1 MSWILLDLEKSL
13 RMNNYWK
20 YRFLEL
26 EKASHRLG
34 FETYKKIED
43 AFDEAQR
50 EIEKEIESWYG
61 RFAKNNNIDMV
72 EAKRILN
79 AKELKELKWDV
90 NEYIEKGRENAINQ
104 KWMKELENASARF
117 HINRLEALKIRM
129 QQSAELAFGN
139 QLDLVDGLVR
149 RVFTENYYHSIFE
162 IQKGFNVG
170 FKVAEI
176 DDKLLNKIIS
186 KPWALDGKNFSERIW
201 ESKDKLINEL
211 HADLTQN
218 VLLGKPPK
226 DLINNLVKKFNTT
239 KANASRLVMTE
250 LAFFHTVS
258 QREAFKELDAEQYT
272 ILAVLDGKTSPVCQ
286 DFDGKVFDL
295 KDMSIGI
302 NAPPFHPNCRSVIL
316 PYYDDDYGIGERIVS
331 GDDGKSIYYVPAN
344 MNYKEWKESFVV
356 PKDELVKEAVK
367 FSRIIK
373 YEDVEEALLS
383 RVGFKMVEESFKRID
398 KQLAID
404 NTNQLIALEEK
415 FGVVHESTSC
425 ICSEPDK
432 NTIAYV
438 SSFTSSPTFQN
449 LSLCPE
455 YYSNIDLHIETQLKN
470 KSTNYSMPFLD
481 REASV
486 YTVTHEYGHML
497 QNMLIRNKMI
507 EKGWIEANSRQF
519 VDFTKKTKK
528 ARFKW
533 YYAIQKLVRDEFID
547 EILKI
552 ARDIDNNF
560 DIKDNISRYSKHD
573 EAEFFAEVF
582 ANSQLGKPNVLG
594 KAMNIWLEKKGLIK

>member
-1 MSWILLDLEKSL
+1 
-13 RMNNYWK
+13 MNNYWK
-20 YRFLEL
+20 DRFLSL
-26 EKASHRLG
+26 EKASHKIG
-34 FETYKKIED
+34 VETYKEIEI
-43 AFDEAQR
+43 AFDRAQKD
-50 EIEKEIESWYG
+50 IEKEIESWYG

-79 AKELKELKWDV
+79 TKELKELKWDV
-90 NEYIEKGRENAINQ
+90 NEYIAKGRENAINH

-117 HINRLEALKIRM
+117 HINRLEALKLRM

-139 QLDLVDGLVR
+139 QLDLVDGLVHK
-149 RVFTENYYHSIFE
+149 VFTENYYRSIFE

-170 FKVAEI
+170 FKVSEI
-176 DDKLLNKIIS
+176 DDNLLNKIIS
-186 KPWALDGKNFSERIW
+186 KPWAKDGKTFSERIW
-201 ESKDKLINEL
+201 GSKDKLINEL

-258 QREAFKELDAEQYT
+258 QRDAFKELGSEQYT
-272 ILAVLDGKTSPVCQ
+272 ILAVLDNKTSLVCQ
-286 DFDGKVFDL
+286 DFDGKVFDT

-316 PYYDDDYGIGERIVS
+316 PYYDDDYEIGERIVS
-331 GDDGKSIYYVPAN
+331 GDDGKSVYYIPAN

-356 PKDELVKEAVK
+356 PTEELVREETKSSK
-367 FSRIIK
+367 ITK

-383 RVGFKMVEESFKRID
+383 RVGFKTVEESFKRVD

-404 NTNQLIALEEK
+404 NTNQLIELEEK
-415 FGVVHESTSC
+415 FGVVHESVSC

-432 NTIAYV
+432 TAIAYV
-438 SSFTSSPTFQN
+438 SNHTSSPTYQN
-449 LSLCPE
+449 LSLCPK

-470 KSTNYSMPFLD
+470 KSTNHSMPFLD
-481 REASV
+481 KEASV

-507 EKGWIEANSRQF
+507 EKGWNEANSRQF
-519 VDFTKKTKK
+519 VDFTKKSKK
-528 ARFKW
+528 AMFRW
-533 YYAIQKLVRDEFID
+533 YYSVRKSVENEFID

-552 ARDIDNNF
+552 AREVDNNF

-594 KAMNIWLEKKGLIK
+594 KAMNIWLERKGLIK